1 MDQQRGLI
9 YGQQPGLR
17 FAIILDGAGG
27 AREVGWDEVR
37 HWRPAQGVIWVHL
50 ERDDPTAA
58 KWLRE
63 ESGLDPVVCDALLAD
78 ESRPRIQEMTSGLI
92 GVLRGVNRDPHENT
106 LDLVPIHLWADET
119 RMISLRDKDH
129 YLHALRDIRE
139 ELREGQGPL
148 HVGHLLTKIARRI
161 FKYIE
166 PILEQLEDE
175 VDAFDHQIEEC
186 DAREARSELS
196 DMRRRVISLR
206 RYMAPQREAMFRLQ
220 GANVGWIMP
229 RDRQRLREL
238 TDKVLR
244 SVETLDALRDRLTIL
259 HEDLTALMSEEIAQ
273 TTNRLTALT
282 AILLPPSLLAGLL
295 GVNVAGIPF
304 ADEPWA
310 FGAICAT
317 TVTLIVLEVWLLR
330 KMKWF

>member
-27 AREVGWDEVR
+27 AREVSWDEVR
-37 HWRPAQGVIWVHL
+37 HWRPAQGLIWVHL

-78 ESRPRIQEMTSGLI
+78 ESRPRIQEMASGLI

-119 RMISLRDKDH
+119 RLISLRDKDH

-295 GVNVAGIPF
+295 GVNVSGIPF

>member
-17 FAIILDGAGG
+17 FALILDGTGG
-27 AREVGWDEVR
+27 AREVGWDEIR
-37 HWRPAQGVIWVHL
+37 QWRPAQGVIWVHL
-50 ERDDPTAA
+50 ERDDLTSAR
-58 KWLRE
+58 WLRE
-63 ESGLDPVVCDALLAD
+63 ESGLDMVVCDALLAE
-78 ESRPRIQEMTSGLI
+78 ESRPRIQETSAGLI
-92 GVLRGVNRDPHENT
+92 AVLRGVNRDPTENT
-106 LDLVPIHLWADET
+106 LDLVPIHFWADEH

-139 ELREGQGPL
+139 DLREGQGPL
-148 HVGHLLTKIARRI
+148 HIGHLLTKIARRV

-166 PILEQLEDE
+166 PVLEQLEDE
-175 VDAFDHQIEEC
+175 VDAFDHQIQ
-186 DAREARSELS
+186 DRDVREARSELS
-196 DMRRRVISLR
+196 DMRRRVIALR

-220 GANVGWIMP
+220 GATGNWITP

-259 HEDLTALMSEEIAQ
+259 HEDLTTLMSEQIAA

-282 AILLPPSLLAGLL
+282 AILLPPSLIASLL

-304 ADEPWA
+304 ADESWA
-310 FGAICAT
+310 FAAVCGI
-317 TVTLIVLEVWLLR
+317 TLALLAAEVWLLR
-330 KMKWF
+330 KMKWL

>member
-1 MDQQRGLI
+1 MDQQHGLI
-9 YGQQPGLR
+9 YGKQPGLR
-17 FAIILDGAGG
+17 FAIILDGTGG
-27 AREVGWDEVR
+27 AREVGWDEIR
-37 HWRPAQGVIWVHL
+37 HWRAAQGIIWVHL

>member
-9 YGQQPGLR
+9 YGEHPGLR
-17 FAIILDGAGG
+17 FALILDGAGS

-37 HWRPAQGVIWVHL
+37 HWRPAQGVMWVHL

-78 ESRPRIQEMTSGLI
+78 ESRPRIQEMASGLI

-119 RMISLRDKDH
+119 RLISLRDKDH

-148 HVGHLLTKIARRI
+148 HVGHLLTKIARRV

-175 VDAFDHQIEEC
+175 VDAFDHQIEDC
-186 DAREARSELS
+186 DAREARAELS
-196 DMRRRVISLR
+196 DMRRRAISLR
-206 RYMAPQREAMFRLQ
+206 RYMAPQREAMYRLQ

-229 RDRQRLREL
+229 RDRQRLREP

-259 HEDLTALMSEEIAQ
+259 HEDLTALMSEEIAA

-304 ADEPWA
+304 ANEPWA

-317 TVTLIVLEVWLLR
+317 TVLLIVLEVWLLR
-330 KMKWF
+330 RMKWF

>member
-17 FAIILDGAGG
+17 FALILDGSGG
-27 AREVGWDEVR
+27 AREVGWDEIR
-37 HWRPAQGVIWVHL
+37 RWRPAQGVIWIHL
-50 ERDDPTAA
+50 ERDDDTAA
-58 KWLRE
+58 RWLRE
-63 ESGLDPVVCDALLAD
+63 ESGLDVLACDALLAE
-78 ESRPRIQEMTSGLI
+78 ESRPRIQEMTAGLI
-92 GVLRGVNRDPHENT
+92 AVLRGVNRDPHENT

-119 RMISLRDKDH
+119 RLISLRDKDH

-139 ELREGQGPL
+139 ELGEGQGPL
-148 HVGHLLTKIARRI
+148 HVGHLLTKITRRV

-175 VDAFDHQIEEC
+175 VDEFDHQIEEC
-186 DAREARSELS
+186 DVKSARGDLS
-196 DMRRRVISLR
+196 NMRRRVISLR

-220 GANVGWIMP
+220 GAGASWIMP

-259 HEDLTALMSEEIAQ
+259 HEDLTTLMSEEIAA

-282 AILLPPSLLAGLL
+282 AILLPPSLIAGLL
-295 GVNVAGIPF
+295 GVNVQGIPF
-304 ADEPWA
+304 SDEPWA
-310 FGAICAT
+310 FGAVCGI
-317 TVTLIVLEVWLLR
+317 TLVLLIAEVWLLR
-330 KMKWF
+330 KLKWF

>member
-9 YGQQPGLR
+9 YGEQPGMR
-17 FAIILDGAGG
+17 FALILDGAGG
-27 AREVGWDEVR
+27 AREIGWPEVKR
-37 HWRPAQGVIWVHL
+37 WHAAQGVLWIHL

-58 KWLRE
+58 RWLRE
-63 ESGLDPVVCDALLAD
+63 ESGLDVVICDALLAE
-78 ESRPRIQEMTSGLI
+78 ESRPRIQETAAGLLA
-92 GVLRGVNRDPHENT
+92 VLRGVNRDPHENT
-106 LDLVPIHLWADET
+106 LDLVPIHLWAEET
-119 RMISLRDKDH
+119 RLISLRDKDH

-139 ELREGQGPL
+139 SLAQRQGPV
-148 HVGHLLTKIARRI
+148 HVGHLLTKLARRVM
-161 FKYIE
+161 KYIE
-166 PILEQLEDE
+166 PVLEQLEDE
-175 VDAFDHQIEEC
+175 VDEFDHQIEEC
-186 DAREARSELS
+186 DVKVARADLS
-196 DMRRRVISLR
+196 NMRRRVISLR

-220 GANVGWIMP
+220 GANASWIMP

-259 HEDLTALMSEEIAQ
+259 HEDLTTLMSEEIAA

-282 AILLPPSLLAGLL
+282 AILLPPSLIAGLL

-310 FGAICAT
+310 FGAVCVSAA
-317 TVTLIVLEVWLLR
+317 LMIVAEVWLLR
-330 KMKWF
+330 KMRWF